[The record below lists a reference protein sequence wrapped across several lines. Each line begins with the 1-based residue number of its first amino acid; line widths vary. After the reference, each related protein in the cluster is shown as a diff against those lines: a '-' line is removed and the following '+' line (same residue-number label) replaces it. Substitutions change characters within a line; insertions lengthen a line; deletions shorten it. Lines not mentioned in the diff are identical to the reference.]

1 MDNKNLP
8 VKLGMAKSKD
18 GTVRDV
24 NLFVNSNQCH
34 YKAEHCHT
42 FFDFSFVER
51 GRFFQCSDG
60 KKIVA
65 EANDFFVV
73 RPECVHKIETDG
85 DAEYVLYNMEVSEKI
100 LSEIFPQG
108 ETSYENE
115 VIKKP
120 LNVLH
125 LSNSEAFK
133 ILRLMNLSQSTPDI
147 QKNRFYLKLV
157 VSDIISKLITEKET
171 EVNPK
176 ANNAVVSLILS
187 ELNKPENFTLT
198 IAEICS
204 KANYSQGYVIK
215 IFRKSG
221 LELPNKIFL
230 KSKLNFAA
238 ALLKTSDIKVISIAD
253 MCGLYSLSY
262 FNRVFKSEFGVSPS
276 VYRKKYKVVLPDT
289 GGINAI

>member
-125 LSNSEAFK
+125 LSNS
-133 ILRLMNLSQSTPDI
+133 RRS
-147 QKNRFYLKLV
+147 RY
-157 VSDIISKLITEKET
+157 
-171 EVNPK
+171 
-176 ANNAVVSLILS
+176 
-187 ELNKPENFTLT
+187 
-198 IAEICS
+198 
-204 KANYSQGYVIK
+204 
-215 IFRKSG
+215 
-221 LELPNKIFL
+221 
-230 KSKLNFAA
+230 
-238 ALLKTSDIKVISIAD
+238 
-253 MCGLYSLSY
+253 
-262 FNRVFKSEFGVSPS
+262 
-276 VYRKKYKVVLPDT
+276 
-289 GGINAI
+289 